1 MNRWTAES
9 AVRIGPPVL
18 RVLAR
23 TWRFTEVHPSD
34 GSLGPPIRR
43 ITGEL
48 YAIWH
53 QQLLML
59 TLRHR
64 DQDIA
69 VMISRSRDGDV
80 ASRIVE
86 QLGFRIIR
94 GSSSRGG
101 ATGMREMIG
110 ATGDGH
116 PLALTVDGPRG
127 PARRCKPG
135 AIMIASRARLPIVPT
150 VAIPVRGRALD
161 SWDRFL
167 IPAPRS
173 KIFISYGDP
182 IHVRTDGSPDDI
194 RAWQSRVEGE
204 LNRLVELC
212 ESAAGTTWPNTRNR

>member
-9 AVRIGPPVL
+9 AVRAGPPVL
-18 RVLAR
+18 RALAR
-23 TWRFTEVHPSD
+23 TWRFTEVSPAD
-34 GSLGPPIRR
+34 GSLGPPVKRA
-43 ITGEL
+43 GQEL
-48 YAIWH
+48 YALWH

-64 DQDIA
+64 NQNVA

-86 QLGFRIIR
+86 QLGFRIVR

-101 ATGMREMIG
+101 ATGMREMIE

-116 PLALTVDGPRG
+116 PLALTIDGPRG

-135 AIMIASRARLPIVPT
+135 AILIAGRSRLPIVPT
-150 VAIPVRGRALD
+150 VAIPESARALN

-167 IPAPRS
+167 VPAPRS
-173 KIFISYGDP
+173 RVFVSYGNP
-182 IHVRTDGSPDDI
+182 IDVRTDGSPDDI
-194 RAWQSRVEGE
+194 MAWQGRVESE
-204 LNRLVELC
+204 MDRLVELC
-212 ESAAGTTWPNTRNR
+212 ETAAGVSWPSMRSR